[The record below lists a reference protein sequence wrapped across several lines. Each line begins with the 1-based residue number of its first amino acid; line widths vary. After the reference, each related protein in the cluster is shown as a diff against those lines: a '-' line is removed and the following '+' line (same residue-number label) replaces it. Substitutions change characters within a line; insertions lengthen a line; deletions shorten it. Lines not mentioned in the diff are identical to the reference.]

1 MRNNQP
7 VTQREY
13 LLPSDENLVSVTD
26 LKGRITYVNRAF
38 ILASGYS
45 REELLGQ
52 PHNLIRHPD
61 MPQEAFRDF
70 WATLQTGQPW
80 TGMVKNRRKDGDHYW
95 VQANATPMFD
105 GEQIVGYLSVRTV
118 PTRDAVRVAEALY
131 ARMREEAGSGRLTH
145 VLRQG
150 KVLKGLSGR
159 IRNWLR
165 SGSRMLLGAEIL
177 TVTWGALWGLYAPP
191 WTVIPAVLFGGWLS
205 HALIRKV
212 SYVPLEALTLEANRL
227 AAGDLGNPITT
238 GAAGTTGQMQQA
250 LSQLRVNLRAVV
262 KDVRDEVNNLEIAV
276 REINQGNHDLSARTE
291 SQAGSLEETAA
302 SMTQIHG
309 TARNSAASAQRG
321 AGLAREAAGVTQ
333 RSNEAVQAVGQ
344 SMTGIADSARRIG
357 DIISLIESIAFQT
370 NILALNAAV
379 EAARAGD
386 QGRGFA
392 VVAAEVRV
400 LAQKTTAAA
409 GEVKAVIAE
418 SAKWVDAGNQTT
430 RQARE
435 RMTEALE
442 SVNKMNALLT
452 EISTAATE
460 QQDGIEQINQA
471 VVQLDG
477 LTQQNSAMVEELAG
491 AAASAQGQVEGVGN
505 SMRLFRLERGEL
517 TLAQMDAV
525 DLRREGQRE
534 GRAEIRK
541 DIGSDGRDTPAFLAH
556 APAAQAASRAPRLPR
571 A

>member
-7 VTQREY
+7 VTQREFP
-13 LLPSDENLVSVTD
+13 LSPDESLVSVTD
-26 LKGRITYVNRAF
+26 LKGRITYVNPAF
-38 ILASGYS
+38 IHASGYA

-61 MPQEAFRDF
+61 MPPEAFRDL
-70 WATLQTGQPW
+70 WATLQAGQPW
-80 TGMVKNRRKDGDHYW
+80 SAMVKNRRKDGDHYW

-118 PTRDAVRVAEALY
+118 PSREAVQAAEALY
-131 ARMREEAGSGRLTH
+131 VRMRQEAGQGRLTH

-150 KVLKGLSGR
+150 KVLKGLAGR
-159 IRNWLR
+159 FRNWLR
-165 SGSRMLLGAEIL
+165 SGSTLLLGSEIL
-177 TVTWGALWGLYAPP
+177 TVAWGALWGVYAPL

-212 SYVPLEALTLEANRL
+212 SYVPLEVLTREANRL
-227 AAGDLGNPITT
+227 AAGDLGHPIAT
-238 GAAGTTGQMQQA
+238 GAAGTTGQMQLA

-262 KDVRDEVNNLEIAV
+262 KDVRDEVNSLEIAV

-291 SQAGSLEETAA
+291 SQAGSLEETAS
-302 SMTQIHG
+302 SMTQIQG
-309 TARNSAASAQRG
+309 MAQNSAVSAQRG

-344 SMTGIADSARRIG
+344 SMAGIADSARRIG

-379 EAARAGD
+379 EAARAGE

-392 VVAAEVRV
+392 VVAAEVRA

-418 SAKWVDAGNQTT
+418 SAKWVDTGNRTT
-430 RQARE
+430 GQARQ
-435 RMTEALE
+435 RMTEGVEAGT
-442 SVNKMNALLT
+442 KMNALLN

-477 LTQQNSAMVEELAG
+477 LTQQNAAMVEELAES
-491 AAASAQGQVEGVGN
+491 AAAAQGQVEGVGN
-505 SMRLFRLERGEL
+505 SMRLFRLEHGEL
-517 TLAQMDAV
+517 TLAQVDAV
-525 DLRREGQRE
+525 ALRREGRDLPAPPV
-534 GRAEIRK
+534 RAVQ
-541 DIGSDGRDTPAFLAH
+541 
-556 APAAQAASRAPRLPR
+556 APSQGLRLPG